1 MSWGFGD
8 DLLGSSPNTSEP
20 SPATPHAHADEQT
33 GAEAPLR
40 VYDRRTA
47 RREGREVA
55 RLRCVWAGSAFVV
68 ECEVFPVNAMRATP
82 ILPGPYLFESLK
94 EAKAFLWEVARA
106 LEYLGCYVA
115 DPDAEDVGDA
125 EAA

>member
-1 MSWGFGD
+1 
-8 DLLGSSPNTSEP
+8 
-20 SPATPHAHADEQT
+20 
-33 GAEAPLR
+33 LR

-82 ILPGPYLFESLK
+82 ILPGPYVFESLK
-94 EAKAFLWEVARA
+94 EAKAFLREVARA